1 MKKFFSTIFLVF
13 VSLYTFGQSAANTS
27 EALFDFTDGSK
38 LNPAVTEEQIPATVT
53 DSVFRS
59 GPISVAF
66 DNSRGSGAPVFW
78 GNYLWMHRG
87 ETLMISCPSDY
98 ELLRIEFS
106 ANTEPGGFSLA
117 EGSKGTFNYVDSPV
131 YWVNEDHDGNKI
143 DGITSVHLYNS
154 NQDSK
159 IRSFTVTYR
168 SPLDDL
174 VTETITPEN
183 GSTVNAFDN
192 MTLTFDQEIASTA
205 EYFLLTDGTGT
216 VAYLKPSISG
226 KTVTLKPSAALE
238 ENGTYRVSFPKKS
251 FISTE
256 GSYNKAFSTSFTY
269 VIPQNTFNPVSITPA
284 DESVEEF
291 PETIEVV
298 FPDIIGNR
306 KQTEGD
312 NNDISKILCDVI
324 NAKTGSVAGVATG
337 SLKEG
342 TKNTLLLTVKNMDR
356 AERGIYTIT
365 VKEQKV
371 FNIYYGLEDPR
382 LRYNSEF
389 TITYKVAGAD
399 APSEAVLAEARKLL
413 NKTGVGYPKAD
424 AAERTALKEAVDA
437 EDKGDE
443 AFRTLMDNFMAS
455 TDIDMP
461 EADKYYTIANV
472 QKDGTKYYLAY
483 DGEAVTLTAD
493 PANAYSFKAATT
505 DDATTGNVRTFATA
519 DGKYLHT
526 LVSST
531 KYSEASPAN
540 VTSEKKAVSSL
551 SLVKMPCQANS
562 EAEQVFG
569 YIAMSGLIGKKYNQ
583 GDDITAFSNV
593 LASGNIAE
601 GETSPYFMESL
612 SGAFFF
618 AEAEAP
624 KVITKY
630 TVAINPASETGV
642 VEALE
647 SIVVTFPELTAIT
660 LADAS
665 KISLKGVNTNVVV
678 PVEET
683 PVVKGNTVTIK
694 FGYLPNDTYTFTAA
708 EGAFTYVK
716 DEETV
721 TVQEITTSFTVNYV
735 DEFVYDLDELPN
747 VIIVDN
753 NWGEAKVNPEELNHF
768 SMQLA
773 ENSRYNS
780 IETYLSG
787 KSATIIYNFS
797 KTMATGKFVKTTSTR
812 TYTVQVF
819 KRQGVEIGE
828 VAQVTGSTVV
838 LKDGTKIQDYGN
850 DPTDVIE
857 DAERV
862 ERMYHM
868 ELKLDKVLNAQNCPN
883 GIYWVLIEPATFG
896 DENFGKWVNGE
907 AIAKHECHVN
917 DKIIITVETDNTISG
932 ISDVITAPN
941 AADDVIYDLSGRRV
955 NNMTKPGLYIM
966 NGKKF
971 VVK

>member
-117 EGSKGTFNYVDSPV
+117 SGSKGTFNYLASPV

-192 MTLTFDQEIASTA
+192 MTLKFDQEIASTA

-226 KTVTLKPSAALE
+226 KTVTLKPSAALK

-269 VIPQNTFNPVSITPA
+269 VIPKNTFNPVSITPA
-284 DESVEEF
+284 DGSVEEF
-291 PETIEVV
+291 PETIELV

-306 KQTEGD
+306 EQTEGD

-342 TKNTLLLTVKNMDR
+342 TDNTLVLTVKNMDR
-356 AERGIYTIT
+356 AARGIYTIT
-365 VKEQKV
+365 VPEESV
-371 FNIYYGLEDPR
+371 YNIYYGTESPN
-382 LRYNSEF
+382 LRYNSKF
-389 TITYKVAGAD
+389 TLTYNVAGA
-399 APSEAVLAEARKLL
+399 ASEEVLAQAREILAM
-413 NKTGVGYPKAD
+413 TGVGYPKAD
-424 AAERTALKEAVDA
+424 AAERKALQAALDA
-437 EDKGDE
+437 EDKSDE
-443 AFRTLMDNFMAS
+443 DYLVLIDKFVIS
-455 TDIDMP
+455 TDIELP
-461 EADKYYTIANV
+461 ADGKYYTIANV
-472 QKDGTKYYLAY
+472 QKNGTKYYLAY
-483 DGEAVTLTAD
+483 DGEAVTLTSDA
-493 PANAYSFKAATT
+493 ANAYSFKASATAET
-505 DDATTGNVRTFATA
+505 NAVNVRTFSTA

-526 LVSST
+526 LVAST
-531 KYSEASPAN
+531 NYSEVTPAN
-540 VTSEKKAVSSL
+540 VTSEKKPVSSL
-551 SLVKMPCQANS
+551 SLVKMPSLNN
-562 EAEQVFG
+562 VDVDRLMFG
-569 YIAMSGLIGKKYNQ
+569 TIAMSGLIGKKYGQ
-583 GDDITAFSNV
+583 GDDITAYSNV
-593 LASGNIAE
+593 LANGNIAE
-601 GETSPYFMESL
+601 VETSPYFTENL

-624 KVITKY
+624 KIITKY
-630 TVAINPASETGV
+630 EVTVNPASETGV

-694 FGYLPNDTYTFTAA
+694 FGYLQNDTYTFTAA

-747 VIIVDN
+747 VMIYDN
-753 NWGEAKVNPEELNHF
+753 GWGDKKVNPEELNHF

-773 ENSRYNS
+773 DERYNS
-780 IETYLSG
+780 IETYLSD
-787 KSATIIYNFS
+787 KRATVIYNYD
-797 KTMATGKFVKTTSTR
+797 KNMATGQFVKTTSTR
-812 TYTVQVF
+812 TYTVEVF
-819 KRQGVEIGE
+819 KRQGVVIGE
-828 VAQVTGSTVV
+828 IAQVTGSTVV
-838 LKDGTKIQDYGN
+838 LKDGTKIHDYGS

-857 DAERV
+857 DEERV

-883 GIYWVLIEPATFG
+883 GIYWILIEPATFG
-896 DENFGKWVNGE
+896 DENFGKWVSGE

-917 DKIIITVETDNTISG
+917 NKIIVTVEIDNTISG
-932 ISDVITAPN
+932 IRNVITTPN
-941 AADDVIYDLSGRRV
+941 TSDDVIYDLSGRRV

>member
-38 LNPAVTEEQIPATVT
+38 LNPAVTEEQIPLDVT
-53 DSVFRS
+53 DCVFKS

-66 DNSRGSGAPVFW
+66 DDSRSTGAPIFW
-78 GNYLWMHRG
+78 GEYLWMHRG

-98 ELLRIEFS
+98 ELLRIQFS
-106 ANTEPGGFSLA
+106 STTAPGGLSLA
-117 EGSKGTFNYVDSPV
+117 TGSKGTFNYVADEV
-131 YWVNEDHDGNKI
+131 YWVNEDHEGNKI

-205 EYFLLTDGTGT
+205 EYFVLTDGTST
-216 VAYLKPSISG
+216 AAYLKPSISG
-226 KTVTLKPSAALE
+226 KTVTLKPSAALK
-238 ENGTYRVSFPKKS
+238 ENGTYSVTFPKKS

-256 GSYNKAFSTSFTY
+256 GYYNKEFSTNFNY
-269 VIPQNTFNPVSITPA
+269 VIPMNTFNPVSITPA
-284 DESVEEF
+284 EGAVEEM
-291 PETIEVV
+291 PETIELD
-298 FPDIIGNR
+298 FRDPIGNR
-306 KQTEGD
+306 ADKENPDDIQYIKQ
-312 NNDISKILCDVI
+312 NII
-324 NAKTGSVAGVATG
+324 NAKTGEVAGYVTG
-337 SLKEG
+337 SE
-342 TKNTLLLTVKNMDR
+342 KNENYLVLTVNDMVR
-356 AERGIYTIT
+356 TTPGIYTIT
-365 VKEQKV
+365 IPEKSVYDKKYKED
-371 FNIYYGLEDPR
+371 YPSAH
-382 LRYNSEF
+382 YNKAI

-399 APSEAVLAEARKLL
+399 APSDAVLAEANALL
-413 NKTGVGYPKAD
+413 AKTGVGYPKAD
-424 AAERTALKEAVDA
+424 AAERTALKDAVDA
-437 EDKGDE
+437 EELGDD
-443 AFRTLMDNFMAS
+443 ALRTLMNNFMAS
-455 TDIDMP
+455 TDIELP
-461 EADKYYTIANV
+461 AADKYYTIANV
-472 QKDGTKYYLAY
+472 QKDGSKYYLAY
-483 DGEAVTLTAD
+483 DGEAVSLSAD
-493 PANAYSFKAATT
+493 AANAYSFKAATT

-531 KYSEASPAN
+531 NYNEVSPSN

-551 SLVKMPCQANS
+551 SLVKMPCQANA

-593 LASGNIAE
+593 LSSGNIAE

-630 TVAINPASETGV
+630 TVTINPVTETGV

-647 SIVVTFPELTAIT
+647 SIVVTFPELTDIT

-665 KISLKGVNTNVVV
+665 KISLKGVKTNVVV
-678 PVEET
+678 PVEGT
-683 PVVKGNTVTIK
+683 PVVVGNAVTIK
-694 FGYLPNDTYTFTAA
+694 FGELANDTYTFTAA
-708 EGAFTYVK
+708 EGAFTYSK

-721 TVQEITTSFTVNYV
+721 TVQEITKSFTVNYV
-735 DEFVYDLDELPN
+735 DDFIYDLNEQPN
-747 VIIVDN
+747 VIVLDN
-753 NWGEAKVNPEELNHF
+753 NWRDNNIHPRELNNLTI
-768 SMQLA
+768 QLQDD
-773 ENSRYNS
+773 RQNS
-780 IETYLSG
+780 IETYLNPD
-787 KSATIIYNFS
+787 AEVDLIYNMFINVA
-797 KTMATGKFVKTTSTR
+797 KGKFKKYTTSED
-812 TYTVQVF
+812 YTENIF
-819 KRQGVEIGE
+819 IRNGVEMG
-828 VAQVTGSTVV
+828 VV
-838 LKDGTKIQDYGN
+838 SLQSGTNILLEDGTKYSDFGLVPGDEI
-850 DPTDVIE
+850 
-857 DAERV
+857 V
-862 ERMYHM
+862 EKVRTKYYYHM
-868 ELKLDKVLNAQNCPN
+868 KLNLDKEMNEQTANDGQYFFRIPK
-883 GIYWVLIEPATFG
+883 ETFG
-896 DENFGKWVNGE
+896 DAMYNSWLNGTTV
-907 AIAKHECHVN
+907 AKHDCHVN
-917 DKIIITVETDNTISG
+917 RFIQISVEVDKTATAITNVNADETQN
-932 ISDVITAPN
+932 
-941 AADDVIYDLSGRRV
+941 DVIYDISGRRV
-955 NNMTKPGLYIM
+955 KNTAKPGLYIM

>member
-13 VSLYTFGQSAANTS
+13 VSLCTFGQSAANTS

-38 LNPAVTEEQIPATVT
+38 LNPAVTEEQIPLDVT
-53 DSVFRS
+53 DYVFKS
-59 GPISVAF
+59 GQISVAF
-66 DNSRGSGAPVFW
+66 DNSRSTGAPVFW

-192 MTLTFDQEIASTA
+192 MTLTFDQEIASTT

-269 VIPQNTFNPVSITPA
+269 VIPKNTFNPVSITPA
-284 DESVEEF
+284 DGSVEEF
-291 PETIEVV
+291 PETIELV

-324 NAKTGSVAGVATG
+324 NTKTGSVAGVATG

-342 TKNTLLLTVKNMDR
+342 TDKTLVLTVKNMDR
-356 AERGIYTIT
+356 AARGIYTIT
-365 VKEQKV
+365 VPEESV
-371 FNIYYGLEDPR
+371 YNIYYGTESPN
-382 LRYNSEF
+382 LRYNSKF
-389 TITYKVAGAD
+389 TLTYKVAGA
-399 APSEAVLAEARKLL
+399 ASEEVLAQAREILA
-413 NKTGVGYPKAD
+413 KTGVGYPKAD
-424 AAERTALKEAVDA
+424 AAERTALQAAVDA
-437 EDKGDE
+437 EDRSDE
-443 AFRTLMDNFMAS
+443 DYLVLIDKFVTS
-455 TDIDMP
+455 TDIELP
-461 EADKYYTIANV
+461 ADGKYYTIANV
-472 QKDGTKYYLAY
+472 QKNGTKYYLAY
-483 DGEAVTLTAD
+483 DGEAVTLTSDA
-493 PANAYSFKAATT
+493 ANAYSFKASATAET
-505 DDATTGNVRTFATA
+505 NADNVRTFSTA

-526 LVSST
+526 LVAST
-531 KYSEASPAN
+531 NYSEVTPAN
-540 VTSEKKAVSSL
+540 VTSEKKPVSSL
-551 SLVKMPCQANS
+551 SLVKMPSLNN
-562 EAEQVFG
+562 VDVDRLMFG
-569 YIAMSGLIGKKYNQ
+569 TIAMSGLIGKKYGQ
-583 GDDITAFSNV
+583 GEDITAYSNV
-593 LASGNIAE
+593 LANGNIAE
-601 GETSPYFMESL
+601 VETSPYFTENL

-630 TVAINPASETGV
+630 TVTINPVTETGV

-647 SIVVTFPELTAIT
+647 SVVVTFPELTDIT

-665 KISLKGVNTNVVV
+665 KISLKGVKTNVVV
-678 PVEET
+678 PVEGT
-683 PVVKGNTVTIK
+683 PVVEGNSVTIK
-694 FGYLPNDTYTFTAA
+694 FGELTNDTYTFTAA

-721 TVQEITTSFTVNYV
+721 TVQEITASFTVNYV

-773 ENSRYNS
+773 ENNRYNS
-780 IETYLSG
+780 IETYLSD